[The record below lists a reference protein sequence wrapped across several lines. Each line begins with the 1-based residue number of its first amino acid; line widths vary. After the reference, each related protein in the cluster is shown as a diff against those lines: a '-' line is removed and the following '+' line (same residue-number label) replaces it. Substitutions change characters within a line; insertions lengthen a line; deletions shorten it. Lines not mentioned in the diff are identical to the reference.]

1 MGLTEAIF
9 LSKLH
14 PVPSEDPAEEMGHRA
29 ANTPAACSMA
39 FLNRKKEGRRETER
53 EKERDY
59 PPRRGNH
66 CSQGCFDFQK
76 LINVHPDKI
85 PAARGNHCRQGS
97 FTGTRKQ
104 DRVQNKRRNSN
115 KHRQAPVSENGICS
129 MFPVTRRSTL
139 HG

>member
-29 ANTPAACSMA
+29 ANTPAPHSMA
-39 FLNRKKEGRRETER
+39 FPNRKKEGRRETER

-66 CSQGCFDFQK
+66 CSQGCSDFQK
-76 LINVHPDKI
+76 LINVHLDKI
-85 PAARGNHCRQGS
+85 PAARG
-97 FTGTRKQ
+97 TTV
-104 DRVQNKRRNSN
+104 DRVHLLERESKIGYRIR
-115 KHRQAPVSENGICS
+115 EG
-129 MFPVTRRSTL
+129 TL
-139 HG
+139 VNTDRPQSVRMGFAQCFQ